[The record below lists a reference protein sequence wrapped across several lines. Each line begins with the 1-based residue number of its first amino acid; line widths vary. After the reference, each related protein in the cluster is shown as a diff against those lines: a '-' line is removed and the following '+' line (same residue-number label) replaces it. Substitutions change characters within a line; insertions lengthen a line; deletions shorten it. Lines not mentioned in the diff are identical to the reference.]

1 MKDFYR
7 QREPQ
12 LALKPV
18 QLNQLVPQVMDLTR
32 ARWSDMPMQRGIVVN
47 MRTELAADLP
57 AVMGVESEIREALIN
72 LIFNAVDAVPDG
84 GKLTLRT
91 KMANAA
97 TGAGA
102 GTVQIEVEDD
112 GIGMDE
118 DTCRRCLEPFFTTK
132 GERGTGLGL
141 AMVYGVVQRHGAEI
155 DIKSTPGK
163 GATVCLG
170 FPVQTAAMAGTTR
183 YDSGPAAVPTRMRLL
198 VVDDDPVLL
207 KSLRDILETD
217 GVITD
222 LGMPYVDGRRVAEAV
237 KAASPSTP
245 VILLTGWGQRL
256 VSEEDIPPHVDH
268 VLSKPPKLREVR
280 EALARCCESA
290 KR

>member
-1 MKDFYR
+1 
-7 QREPQ
+7 
-12 LALKPV
+12 
-18 QLNQLVPQVMDLTR
+18 
-32 ARWSDMPMQRGIVVN
+32 
-47 MRTELAADLP
+47 
-57 AVMGVESEIREALIN
+57 VESEIREALIN

-217 GVITD
+217 GHVVSTASDGQAGINAFRAARDGKTFDAVITD

-280 EALARCCESA
+280 EALARCCQSA
-290 KR
+290 ER